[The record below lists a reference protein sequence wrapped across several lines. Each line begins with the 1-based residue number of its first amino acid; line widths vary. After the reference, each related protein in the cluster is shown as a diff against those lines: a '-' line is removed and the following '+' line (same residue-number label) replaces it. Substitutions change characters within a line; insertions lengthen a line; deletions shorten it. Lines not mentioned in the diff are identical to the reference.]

1 MKVKWERFSN
11 INIIS
16 RQNNQSNH
24 SSRSSNR
31 SRCLN
36 NGSSQLIFSSSTMLI
51 SSIII
56 IIIIII
62 RSSRS
67 KYFHNSRIY
76 RQITMEVPPLIYI
89 FIRNRIW
96 NWNSSR
102 EGYNWRTTT
111 TSSRSLVEII
121 IIIIIT
127 TTTTTPVDL
136 LSPETAA
143 ALFRFRR
150 LPRISMEISVAEMI
164 MTSLLFDSLHW
175 PGHHT
180 FGTPSQNKNENNHT
194 LL

>member
-24 SSRSSNR
+24 SSRS
-31 SRCLN
+31 RCLN
-36 NGSSQLIFSSSTMLI
+36 NGSSKLIFSSSTMLI

-62 RSSRS
+62 RSSSRS

-76 RQITMEVPPLIYI
+76 RQITMEFPPLIYI

-121 IIIIIT
+121 IIIT

-136 LSPETAA
+136 LSPGTAA

-164 MTSLLFDSLHW
+164 MTSLLFNSLHW